1 MKKYLALILTLFLLA
16 CSSKELYNKNAITL
30 AKLDYE
36 QNLSA
41 FEDYNLSYIPDEVNF
56 LQHYFSPF
64 NIKGDELSKKDALWA
79 ITGYRNGKKISYYSA
94 SRRQIPDS
102 FFAEIRENAATN
114 SYLKLKQ
121 YAITIDNVLLRNA
134 PTFEPIFRDFNLG
147 GEGYPFDYYANSTL
161 SIAYPLFLSHYS
173 KDGAF
178 AFVSND
184 AVWGWVDSRKIK
196 ILSRQEAKNL
206 ESSKFFTVLKD
217 RSPVQDLEGKFLFEA
232 RIGAILPYNY
242 YENGYFIGEIDS
254 LLGKRAF
261 RIKEG
266 EAFTT
271 WPAEFNQENVKKLLQ
286 SLLGEPYGWG
296 GFAFYRDCS
305 LFLKDYFATFGIWLP
320 RNSLSQSKIGKK
332 FDLKNMDNKKKK
344 AFIIENAKP
353 YETIL
358 YMPGHVMLYIGHKK
372 NDIIVLHDAWGIR
385 TKDKQRILISS
396 IAITSAE
403 IGKNLKN
410 VAKEALLLSKVSSM
424 NIVSE
429 N

>member
-1 MKKYLALILTLFLLA
+1 MKKYLALILVLFFLA
-16 CSSKELYNKNAITL
+16 CSSKE
-30 AKLDYE
+30 AKLNNVKLADLEYK
-36 QNLSA
+36 QDLTA
-41 FEDYNLSYIPDEVNF
+41 LEDYNLSYFPNESKF
-56 LQHYFSPF
+56 LEYYFAPF
-64 NIKGDELSKKDALWA
+64 HMKGAKLSQKDALWA
-79 ITGYRNGKKISYYSA
+79 IDGYRNGKKISYFSA
-94 SRRQIPDS
+94 SRRKIPDS
-102 FFAEIRENAATN
+102 FFSEIREKANLS
-114 SYLKLKQ
+114 SYLRSKK

-184 AVWGWVDSRKIK
+184 AVWGWVDARKIK
-196 ILSRQEAKNL
+196 ILNKSEVKNL
-206 ESSKFFTVLKD
+206 EKSKFFTVLKD
-217 RSPVQDLEGKFLFEA
+217 RSPVQDLEGNFLFEA
-232 RIGAILPYNY
+232 RIGAILPYDY

-254 LLGKRAF
+254 LLGKRKF
-261 RIKEG
+261 KIKADEK
-266 EAFTT
+266 FST
-271 WPAEFNQENVKKLLQ
+271 WPADFNQENVKTLLQ

-296 GFAFYRDCS
+296 GFSFYRDCS

-344 AFIIENAKP
+344 SFIIENAKP

-385 TKDKQRILISS
+385 TKNKQRILISS

-410 VAKEALLLSKVSSM
+410 VAHEALLLSKVTSM